1 MSSIIDLRSNDI
13 RPRAD
18 MIIEIPALDTRE
30 DWWDAYISDV
40 EKKTGFRW
48 VKDDSEYG
56 VFAAA
61 DGTLYVAYINPVR
74 SDKEQWTVELEVF

>member
-1 MSSIIDLRSNDI
+1 MTSIIDLRSNDI
-13 RPRAD
+13 RTRAQV
-18 MIIEIPALDTRE
+18 IIEIPALDTRE
-30 DWWDAYISDV
+30 DWWDAYISAV

-56 VFAAA
+56 VFS
-61 DGTLYVAYINPVR
+61 DGSGTLYVAYINPVL